1 MPKFPQAPSQEVMH
15 SQWEHIPCAKEAVDK
30 ASRGWEGLTGSNRSR
45 NKKQSLPSYCLTLE
59 KTAPNVQKS
68 SRKREEE
75 RSQDRAPSKP
85 PKGAHT
91 VAVPAF
97 VEAAAHRAVHLL
109 NVIFTK

>member
-1 MPKFPQAPSQEVMH
+1 MPRRLWTRPA
-15 SQWEHIPCAKEAVDK
+15 EAGRVSLDQTGAETK
-30 ASRGWEGLTGSNRSR
+30 AFL
-45 NKKQSLPSYCLTLE
+45 LPSYCLALE